1 MWPIKHPKTSKNDL
15 RVTKTPV
22 KSLWSPWKTHQKVAS
37 IISIIQQPW
46 KFPISSSQFAP
57 RSASPKCVVWPS
69 MVAARPSMPLR
80 MASHV
85 AKVSVQCG
93 SPAEVARRP
102 GRTNW
107 SRGSR
112 GSRGD
117 LGETWGNPRY
127 AEMVISGSEM
137 VLNHPK
143 YLETNWILEHS
154 GISIYMHQALP
165 PPPSPP
171 PHMGWVPYTG
181 PIWDLPPPPLWC
193 GGGVALSPSPPCGV
207 VDGSHILVPYEIFP
221 LPPLW
226 CGGGVALSPSP
237 PCGVVDGSH
246 ILVPYEI
253 FPLPPLWCGGG
264 VALSPSPPCGV
275 VGVWYGMVG
284 MYGVYGRSGMV
295 CLVCMVGMVC
305 MAWVVGIVWMVGMVC
320 KSVGYGM
327 FDMTVCMVCMV
338 CMVTMMGMEYVLSKV
353 GMVCMACMLAIV
365 CMLLYVW

>member
-46 KFPISSSQFAP
+46 KFPISSSQYAP

-137 VLNHPK
+137 VLNQPK

-154 GISIYMHQALP
+154 GISIYIYIYQMLTIANP
-165 PPPSPP
+165 PKPWFGCRSLDLSRSKT
-171 PHMGWVPYTG
+171 GVGENWVNMWRSLWMNLSIHIYICVYYNTYIYNYYY
-181 PIWDLPPPPLWC
+181 IWLYIYISRTNWC
-193 GGGVALSPSPPCGV
+193 SS
-207 VDGSHILVPYEIFP
+207 LVEHES
-221 LPPLW
+221 W
-226 CGGGVALSPSP
+226 S
-237 PCGVVDGSH
+237 
-246 ILVPYEI
+246 
-253 FPLPPLWCGGG
+253 W
-264 VALSPSPPCGV
+264 
-275 VGVWYGMVG
+275 
-284 MYGVYGRSGMV
+284 
-295 CLVCMVGMVC
+295 
-305 MAWVVGIVWMVGMVC
+305 
-320 KSVGYGM
+320 
-327 FDMTVCMVCMV
+327 
-338 CMVTMMGMEYVLSKV
+338 
-353 GMVCMACMLAIV
+353 
-365 CMLLYVW
+365 